1 MAGQDL
7 GPGRGRGYSGAVGG
21 PLRTQRMDLLST
33 PYALAGMS
41 PRRRRLLNLAGTAL
55 FGIYLWAEMGWV
67 VALAVLFGIFV
78 HEIGHVLAM
87 NALGC
92 GPARFHI
99 VPFFGGAAVS
109 SREPDSEYRGVL
121 ISLAG
126 PVFGLLAAAPF
137 VLVAMVTGRLEWIA
151 GALAI
156 AALNL
161 VNLAPAPPLDG
172 SKALGPS
179 LARIHPRVER
189 AALIAVGALAVLW
202 ALSRR
207 DVLFCAFVGLGLYTA
222 LQRPRLRPPARK
234 LSNGEWSKALAL
246 YGAALAACVLTA
258 RLSMWAAGLPAD
270 LDRAVTMLGLT

>member
-1 MAGQDL
+1 MDPLPIRA
-7 GPGRGRGYSGAVGG
+7 PFSGM
-21 PLRTQRMDLLST
+21 P
-33 PYALAGMS
+33 
-41 PRRRRLLNLAGTAL
+41 PRRRMLMNLVGTAL
-55 FGIYLWAEMGWV
+55 FGLYLWIETGWV
-67 VALAVLFGIFV
+67 VALAVLFGIVV
-78 HEIGHVLAM
+78 HELGHVLAM

-99 VPFFGGAAVS
+99 VPFFGGAAVPA
-109 SREPDSEYRGVL
+109 RESDSEYRDVL

-137 VLVAMVTGRLEWIA
+137 VLAAAATGRLQWIA

-179 LARIHPRVER
+179 LARIHPQVER

-207 DVLFCAFVGLGLYTA
+207 DVLFGAFVGLGLYTA
-222 LQRPRLRPPARK
+222 LQRPRVRPPARK
-234 LSNGEWSKALAL
+234 LSNGEWSTALAL
-246 YGAALAACVLTA
+246 YGAAVAACVLTA
-258 RLSMWAAGLPAD
+258 GISLWAVGLPAD
-270 LDRAVTMLGLT
+270 PGFAVTMLGLT